1 MTTLTVAAAQS
12 ISIAGDVH
20 ANIARHQR
28 FIMAAA
34 EQGVQV
40 LVFPELSLSGYERGL
55 AAQLAIAPD
64 AALLQPLRDLT
75 REVGVTAVVGMPIRL
90 SDDSPVLIGALVL
103 AADGSLAVYSK
114 QHLHPGEEVAFAPGA
129 GGAP

>member
-20 ANIARHQR
+20 ADIVRHQR
-28 FIMAAA
+28 FIRTAA

-55 AAQLAIAPD
+55 AAQLAIARRQ
-64 AALLQPLRDLT
+64 AAQWRG
-75 REVGVTAVVGMPIRL
+75 EVV
-90 SDDSPVLIGALVL
+90 PV
-103 AADGSLAVYSK
+103 
-114 QHLHPGEEVAFAPGA
+114 QHA
-129 GGAP
+129 